1 MKYCIS
7 VSDIYGTDTPKVPEG
22 YKLTGEFRPA
32 KLNEDYLQPS
42 SGCVNTWLPGF
53 GDFPKEMP
61 RLILSKLP
69 PPPTIESIYGTK
81 EPKIPE
87 GYESTGELREVK
99 DGDIYLGATWAKGAV
114 QTWSGPA
121 ITSSAYH
128 RLILRKVKTYSDA
141 EIIAFLIDL
150 INQDKV
156 YSTLDWARKAK
167 VTKAKIIEKMR
178 EKGL

>member
-1 MKYCIS
+1 MKYCLS
-7 VSDIYGTDTPKVPEG
+7 VSDIYGTDSPKIPEG
-22 YKLTGEFRPA
+22 YKLTGEFRPPLKGEWFISLDPPNVGNSYPNSDA
-32 KLNEDYLQPS
+32 
-42 SGCVNTWLPGF
+42 
-53 GDFPKEMP
+53 PKHVI
-61 RLILSKLP
+61 RLILEKLP
-69 PPPTIESIYGTK
+69 PKPTIESIYGTK

-141 EIIAFLIDL
+141 EINDFLIDL
-150 INQDKV
+150 ITSGCL
-156 YSTLDWARKAK
+156 YGGLEIPYTR
-167 VTKAKIIEKMR
+167 VTKARIIEKMR
-178 EKGL
+178 EKGI